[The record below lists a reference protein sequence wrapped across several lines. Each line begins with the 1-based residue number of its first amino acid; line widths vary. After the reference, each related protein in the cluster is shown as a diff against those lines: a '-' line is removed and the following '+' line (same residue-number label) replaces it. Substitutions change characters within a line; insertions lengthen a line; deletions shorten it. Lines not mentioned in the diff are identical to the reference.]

1 MARRRQAI
9 KYSALGWHGKVFRT
23 TGYWCGESTGHHN
36 INITNTGYTV
46 FWGVFLV
53 TGHKKIS
60 YWLVIVMYR
69 VYLIT
74 MWDALFPYKKTQ
86 SKYNTAFNCRDKEN
100 IRKHLILP
108 TISHLNIW
116 RWNIIYW
123 VIFRKDT
130 VCVVQVCLEAPNV
143 ISCLPCPS
151 SCQPA
156 GQKLHL

>member
-23 TGYWCGESTGHHN
+23 TGYWCGESTG
-36 INITNTGYTV
+36 V
-46 FWGVFLV
+46 LMGVFGYWSQKNQLL
-53 TGHKKIS
+53 IS
-60 YWLVIVMYR
+60 YRHVSCIPNNNVRGIVS
-69 VYLIT
+69 L
-74 MWDALFPYKKTQ
+74 WKTQ

-108 TISHLNIW
+108 AISHLNIW